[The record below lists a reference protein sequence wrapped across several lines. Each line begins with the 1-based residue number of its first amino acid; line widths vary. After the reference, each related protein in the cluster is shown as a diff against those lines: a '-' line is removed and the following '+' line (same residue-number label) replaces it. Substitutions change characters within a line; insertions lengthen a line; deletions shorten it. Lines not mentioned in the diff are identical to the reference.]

1 MTAKPLLTALLP
13 LVSDLS
19 RELPEPE
26 RYRRLLEAMRT
37 LLPCDAT
44 ALLRL
49 DGEWLVPLAVDG
61 LSTDTLGRRF
71 KVSEHPRF
79 EVLMGS
85 PGPTRFDSD
94 SDLPD
99 PYDGLVDGLHEHLHV
114 HDCLGCPLM
123 IDERPWGL
131 LTLDALDPSRFD
143 RIDLDALQAF
153 ASLAAA
159 TVTVAERIERLA
171 VRAEDEHQRA
181 EIYRQAS
188 GQQPGEMIGQSKPL
202 KHLIEEIRLV
212 GGSDLTVLITGET
225 GVGKE
230 LVAQAIHQAS
240 NRADK
245 PLISLNCAALP
256 DTLVESELFGH
267 VRGAFTGATHE
278 RRGKFELANGGTLF
292 LDEVGELSLT
302 VQAKL
307 LRVLQSGQ
315 LQRLG
320 SDQEHRVD
328 VRLIAATNRDLAEE
342 VRSGRY
348 RADFYHRLSVYPLR
362 VPALHERGRDVLL
375 LSGYFLEQNRSRMG
389 LNSLRLTPD
398 AQAALQAYDWPGN
411 VRELEHLIGRSALK
425 ALGQHPERPRVISLS
440 AADLGLPTPGHQP
453 LTTVVPTED
462 STCAPVLPNG
472 DLRQAMDD
480 YQRRLID
487 SCLARHQG
495 NWASAARELGL
506 DRANLGRMA
515 RRLGLK

>member
-1 MTAKPLLTALLP
+1 MTATSLLTALLP
-13 LVSDLS
+13 LVADLS
-19 RELPEPE
+19 RELPEGE
-26 RYRRLLEAMRT
+26 RYRRLLGALRA
-37 LLPCDAT
+37 LLPCDAA

-49 DGEWLVPLAVDG
+49 DGDSLVPLAVDG

-71 KVSEHPRF
+71 RVSEHPRF
-79 EVLMGS
+79 EALLAN
-85 PGPTRFDSD
+85 PNPTRFATD

-99 PYDGLVDGLHEHLHV
+99 PYDGLVEGLDDHLEV
-114 HDCLGCPLM
+114 HDCMGCPLFV
-123 IDERPWGL
+123 DERPWGL
-131 LTLDALDPSRFD
+131 LTLDSLDPERFEP
-143 RIDLDALQAF
+143 IDLGALQAF

-159 TVTVAERIERLA
+159 TVSAAERIERLA
-171 VRAEDEHQRA
+171 LKAEDEHRRA
-181 EIYRQAS
+181 EVYRQAS
-188 GQQPGEMIGQSKPL
+188 GQQSRDMVGQSKAHKRL
-202 KHLIEEIRLV
+202 VEEIKLV

-230 LVAQAIHQAS
+230 LVAQAIHAAS
-240 NRADK
+240 KRAEQ

-267 VRGAFTGATHE
+267 VRGAFTGATSD
-278 RRGKFELANGGTLF
+278 RRGKFELADGGTLF

-320 SDQEHRVD
+320 SDKEHLVD

-342 VRSGRY
+342 VRNGRY
-348 RADFYHRLSVYPLR
+348 RADFYHRLSVYPLQ
-362 VPALHERGRDVLL
+362 VPALRDRGRDVLL
-375 LSGYFLEQNRSRMG
+375 LSGFFLEQNRSRMG
-389 LNSLRLTPD
+389 LNSLRLSSD
-398 AQAALQAYDWPGN
+398 AQAALLAYDWPGN

-425 ALGQHPERPRVISLS
+425 ALGRCPVRPKILSLGAQDLDLPQATEPTSEPSATHPALAI
-440 AADLGLPTPGHQP
+440 TPV
-453 LTTVVPTED
+453 T
-462 STCAPVLPNG
+462 G
-472 DLRQAMDD
+472 DLREAMDD
-480 YQRRLID
+480 FQRRLIGA
-487 SCLARHQG
+487 SLERHQH